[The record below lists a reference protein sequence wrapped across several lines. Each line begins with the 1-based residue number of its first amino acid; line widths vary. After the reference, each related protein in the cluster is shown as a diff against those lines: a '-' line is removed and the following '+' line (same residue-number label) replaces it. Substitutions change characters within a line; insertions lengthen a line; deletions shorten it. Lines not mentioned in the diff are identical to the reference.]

1 MTVSVTRFVLAGLIV
16 KVLLMVGVGVYVAY
30 AEVEPIDFSTPA
42 NILAIGAGML
52 WYCKAVNRP
61 MQKGEILRFALGSI
75 IADLALSVCWFLFVT
90 WLSDQPLSLQGVDA
104 AVFDGS
110 GILLNQDDLIGLLI
124 VISFAL
130 LMTFFMAAFFAWLMT
145 RKLPREET
153 ES

>member
-1 MTVSVTRFVLAGLIV
+1 MTVSVTKFVLAGLIV
-16 KVLLMVGVGVYVAY
+16 KVLLMVGVVVYVAY

-61 MQKGEILRFALGSI
+61 MQKGEILRFALGTI
-75 IADLALSVCWFLFVT
+75 IADLALSVSWFLLVT

-110 GILLNQDDLIGLLI
+110 GILLSQDDLIELLI
-124 VISFAL
+124 VTSFAL
-130 LMTFFMAAFFAWLMT
+130 LMTFFSAAFFAWLMT